1 MDLRLNIT
9 IAFLIL
15 IAAWAFIAPWLA
27 ARLIVERPLERA
39 DAIIVL
45 SGSYVYK
52 ERTRKAADL
61 YKRGI
66 APLIFI
72 TNDGE
77 RGGWLKNE
85 QTNVAYVELEQRELA
100 AAGVPAEAV
109 IVLTEIVAG
118 TDEEAKVL
126 AKNLDT
132 YSIRSVVV
140 VTSAYHS
147 RRSLWTFDRILAG
160 TGVAIGI
167 EHAGMTDRTPNP
179 NYWWLQLRGWQ
190 FVAGEYVKSA
200 VYYAY
205 YK

>member
-1 MDLRLNIT
+1 MRRSLYLLFI
-9 IAFLIL
+9 IAVLL
-15 IAAWAFIAPWLA
+15 ALWVLIAPWLA
-27 ARLIVERPLERA
+27 TRLIVERPLERA

-45 SGSYVYK
+45 SGSYLYK
-52 ERTRKAADL
+52 ERTRKGAEL
-61 YKRGI
+61 YNRGV
-66 APLIFI
+66 APRIFI

-77 RGGWLKNE
+77 RGGWMKNE
-85 QTNVAYVELEQRELA
+85 QTNVPYLELEKRELV
-100 AAGVPAEAV
+100 AAGVPLEA
-109 IVLTEIVAG
+109 ITVLNEIVAG

-126 AKNLDT
+126 AKDLDT

-160 TGVAIGI
+160 RGVAVGL
-167 EHAGMTDRTPNP
+167 EHAGMTDRTPSP

-205 YK
+205 Y